1 MGPWWSLSYFQTPL
15 SDGLWPRNVSQIN
28 PSSLK
33 LLLVRVLYPSNRT
46 LGIEHFLKWM
56 SSNIAFLSRPYIIL
70 DKLLLKEQKA
80 ISGWSWHTAT
90 VQYATVCCVPTNRIQ
105 MLCKLKSTRHIQLL
119 HGSEHMP
126 WASQAHLASN
136 YFWDLAEK
144 SSSGAFSHG
153 LSDSTH
159 CDTEQVKWK

>member
-28 PSSLK
+28 PSSLQ

-70 DKLLLKEQKA
+70 HRLLLKEQKA
-80 ISGWSWHTAT
+80 ISGWPWHTAT
-90 VQYATVCCVPTNRIQ
+90 VQYAASLQTGYKCSVNSRALATSSSYTDPSICHEH
-105 MLCKLKSTRHIQLL
+105 LRHIWQAITSGIWQRSL
-119 HGSEHMP
+119 H
-126 WASQAHLASN
+126 Q
-136 YFWDLAEK
+136 
-144 SSSGAFSHG
+144 G
-153 LSDSTH
+153 LSVMVSLTSP
-159 CDTEQVKWK
+159 TVTLSR